1 MMALPLFQRKLPAI
15 VSVFCL
21 SVLILLLLLTQDAE
35 ARTKVQEEKY
45 NSSSTLSQVEY
56 QKDYTSLYRGKLND
70 MKYAYDQ
77 FSSLGD
83 YYEITSQF
91 LYVPDFPFE
100 DHFLYLYEEGHS
112 EDSKYLL
119 EEGNSSTLIS
129 AIKTVQISNNCT
141 DAFAISVQK
150 GRVFTNEDMSSL
162 CKNAPNQTLPI
173 LVGSDYANLL
183 QIGDLIEGL
192 YIQKNI
198 SLEVVGILTP
208 NSHITL
214 YGYPLY
220 LDRYVVMP
228 SFLCSEPLDEAD
240 YIFQVR
246 HYANKLSGF
255 FPQEKATQV
264 FRVMADLK
272 PLQIGSFSFQ
282 TDNSPSGIYTN
293 VIASI
298 GISTHTL
305 MILLILASLLLFPLL
320 LLYLLNT
327 NFQHIAFC
335 YLAGICI
342 KKLQWQTILSSA
354 ILFIPPFL
362 LLYGCGKLA
371 GLSVHPGFILLILL
385 WLLLSIIIIYV
396 KLSTNVILTYLGRSL
411 ND

>member
-1 MMALPLFQRKLPAI
+1 MIALPLFQKKLPAI

-21 SVLILLLLLTQDAE
+21 SALILLLLLTQDAE
-35 ARTKVQEEKY
+35 ANTKVQEEKY
-45 NSSSTLSQVEY
+45 EISGTLSQVEY
-56 QKDYTSLYRGKLND
+56 QTDYTSLYQGKLND

-77 FSSLGD
+77 LSSLGD
-83 YYEITSQF
+83 YYEIASQF
-91 LYVPDFPFE
+91 LYIPDFPFE

-119 EEGNSSTLIS
+119 EQDGSLTLIS
-129 AIKTVQISNNCT
+129 AIKTVQISSNCT
-141 DAFAISVQK
+141 DAFSISVQE
-150 GRVFTNEDMSSL
+150 GRVLTKEDMSSL

-173 LVGSDYANLL
+173 LVGSDYADLL

-220 LDRYVVMP
+220 LDRYIVMP

-255 FPQEKATQV
+255 FPQEKASQV
-264 FRVMADLK
+264 FRVIEDLK
-272 PLQIGSFSFQ
+272 PLQIGSFSFS
-282 TDNSPSGIYTN
+282 TEGSLSGVYSQLIT
-293 VIASI
+293 SI

-305 MILLILASLLLFPLL
+305 MILLISASLLLFPLL

-327 NFQHIAFC
+327 NFQYIVFC
-335 YLAGICI
+335 YLAGIGI

-362 LLYGCGKLA
+362 LLYGYGKLT
-371 GLSVHPGFILLILL
+371 GLSVHPGFILLIFL
-385 WLLLSIIIIYV
+385 WLFLSIVIIYM
-396 KLSTNVILTYLGRSL
+396 KLSKNAILTYLGRNL